1 MGGTPA
7 FTEKG
12 KALGISIIR
21 IPKGGGMMAMR
32 SIQPVIL
39 PAEDVMEIA
48 EQAIQSAKEEDE
60 KTESADEEAKD
71 DDDGGHD
78 DDQDDKDGDDGE
90 ESDSIK
96 DE

>member
-12 KALGISIIR
+12 KALGLSIIR
-21 IPKGGGMMAMR
+21 LPKGGGMMAMR

-60 KTESADEEAKD
+60 KTESADEEAELFCRPREIPIYE
-71 DDDGGHD
+71 GTI
-78 DDQDDKDGDDGE
+78 
-90 ESDSIK
+90 STVVLPT
-96 DE
+96 